1 MLKEPRKRT
10 DKVFEDYNDYHDRG
24 MIKWVT
30 AYAMD
35 ELVKSISAGKAEA
48 LKDIPILPQLSP
60 SEIDAAL
67 TEALKKN
74 RRVSVQLN
82 QKDRFGRQTESIEG
96 FFKGYCGEDEILI
109 GEEWLAL
116 DSIRNVQ
123 VLQADKWSSVAVFK
137 QQPY

>member
-1 MLKEPRKRT
+1 MLKEPRRRT

-82 QKDRFGRQTESIEG
+82 QKDSFGRQTESIEG

-123 VLQADKWSSVAVFK
+123 VLQADKWSSVTVFK

>member
-60 SEIDAAL
+60 AEIDAAL

-74 RRVSVQLN
+74 RRVSIQLN
-82 QKDRFGRQTESIEG
+82 QKDSFGRQTESIEG

-123 VLQADKWSSVAVFK
+123 VLQADKWSSVTVFK

>member
-1 MLKEPRKRT
+1 MLKEPRRRT

-109 GEEWLAL
+109 GEEWVAL

>member
-48 LKDIPILPQLSP
+48 VKDIPILPQMSP
-60 SEIDAAL
+60 AERKMVPSGGIQTKSGLIIQNLAHRTIVVFFERKAY
-67 TEALKKN
+67 TQEE
-74 RRVSVQLN
+74 RE
-82 QKDRFGRQTESIEG
+82 RFLFS
-96 FFKGYCGEDEILI
+96 
-109 GEEWLAL
+109 
-116 DSIRNVQ
+116 
-123 VLQADKWSSVAVFK
+123 
-137 QQPY
+137 

>member
-1 MLKEPRKRT
+1 MLQEPRKRT

>member
-123 VLQADKWSSVAVFK
+123 VLQADKWSSVTVFK

>member
-1 MLKEPRKRT
+1 MLKEPRRRT

-60 SEIDAAL
+60 AEIDAAL

-74 RRVSVQLN
+74 RRVSIQLN
-82 QKDRFGRQTESIEG
+82 QKDSFGRQTDSIEG

-123 VLQADKWSSVAVFK
+123 VLQADKWSSVTVFK
-137 QQPY
+137 QQSY

>member
-1 MLKEPRKRT
+1 MLKEPRRRT

-35 ELVKSISAGKAEA
+35 ELVKSISAGKEEA
-48 LKDIPILPQLSP
+48 LKDIPILPQMSP
-60 SEIDAAL
+60 TEIDAAL
-67 TEALKKN
+67 AEALKKN
-74 RRVSVQLN
+74 RRLSVQLN
-82 QKDRFGRQTESIEG
+82 QKDSFGRQTESIEG

-109 GEEWLAL
+109 GEEWVAL

>member
-1 MLKEPRKRT
+1 MLNEPRERT

-48 LKDIPILPQLSP
+48 MKDIPTLPQMSLT
-60 SEIDAAL
+60 EIDASLA
-67 TEALKKN
+67 EALKKN

-109 GEEWLAL
+109 GEEWIAL
-116 DSIRNVQ
+116 DRIRNVH
-123 VLQADKWSSVAVFK
+123 VLYEDKWSSVAVFR
-137 QQPY
+137 QNRN

>member
-48 LKDIPILPQLSP
+48 VKDIPILPQMSP
-60 SEIDAAL
+60 AEIDETLA
-67 TEALKKN
+67 EALKKN
-74 RRVSVQLN
+74 RRLSVQLN
-82 QKDRFGRQTESIEG
+82 QKDRFWRQTESIEG

-109 GEEWLAL
+109 GEAWVPLEL
-116 DSIRNVQ
+116 IRNVHI
-123 VLQADKWSSVAVFK
+123 LHKEKWSRVAVFR
-137 QQPY
+137 QNQD